1 MDLPTLFAADGP
13 LARSLDRY
21 RVRVEQIEMAQ
32 AVQQA
37 IQEASTV
44 VLEAGTGVGKT
55 AAYLVPALLQG
66 GKVVV
71 STGTKALQ
79 DQLYQKDLPAV
90 RDALGVPVRTALLK
104 GRSNYLCWHH
114 LDRTNQDATL
124 LGSRAEVRDLSVI
137 NRFIHLTATGDRAE
151 CQEVPEHASIWPRVT
166 STREN
171 CLGSDCKHYAD
182 CFVVKAR
189 REALDA
195 DVVVVN
201 HHLFFADLMLK
212 EEGVPELLPQAQTI
226 IFDEAHQLPDT
237 ATMFFGDSVSVA
249 QLLDLVRDTLAIGQT
264 QARDATNWNDTL
276 APLERAA
283 RDLRLCFG
291 PTTQRLAQAQLGEDH
306 PLLPAI
312 EALREALIEVREAL
326 ATHADRSP
334 DLAQLHRR
342 ADALMQK
349 LVAWG
354 APERASQPELCWVD
368 VGTHGV
374 QLNRTP
380 ISVAEVFR
388 RRRLG
393 LDAKLLVDDEPAW
406 DDATASAAPS
416 VATPTAPQG
425 ADGGWAQRMAQDDPL
440 AALDAGDEDGDGNGA
455 GSGEPPGAAA
465 ASTPR
470 HPHSASGQPPEADAD
485 TSADTSADAER
496 PRQAW
501 VFTSATLAVKQDF
514 THFTSALGLEDAFCQ
529 SWSSPYDYPNQG
541 LLYVPAGLPAP
552 NDPRHTD
559 AVVDAALP
567 LIRAN
572 RGRAFLL
579 CTSLRAVTR
588 AAERLRHQLQAA
600 QDDLPVLAQGEVP
613 RPALLDAFKRAG
625 NAVLVG
631 SHSFWEGIDVK
642 GDALTLVVIDKLPFA
657 PPDDPVLAKRLELL
671 AQQGGN
677 PFMSHQVPQAIIAL
691 KQGAG
696 RLIRGESDHGVLMI
710 CDTRLV
716 EKPYGRRIWQSL
728 PPFKRTRVEQDAV
741 DFLLKLRG
749 VSSPAPTSSDPACAK
764 PA

>member
-1 MDLPTLFAADGP
+1 MDLPALFAADGP

-37 IQEASTV
+37 ITEASTV

-291 PTTQRLAQAQLGEDH
+291 PTAQRLAQAQLGEDH

-312 EALREALIEVREAL
+312 EALREALIDVREAL
-326 ATHADRSP
+326 ATHADRGP

-393 LDAKLLVDDEPAW
+393 LDAELMVDDEPAW
-406 DDATASAAPS
+406 DDATAPATAPSAAS
-416 VATPTAPQG
+416 SAAAPAAPKG
-425 ADGGWAQRMAQDDPL
+425 ADGSWAQRMAQDDPL
-440 AALDAGDEDGDGNGA
+440 AALDAGDDDDDASADQGAPVKAGGAA
-455 GSGEPPGAAA
+455 GSEGNPPV
-465 ASTPR
+465 
-470 HPHSASGQPPEADAD
+470 E
-485 TSADTSADAER
+485 AER

-514 THFTSALGLEDAFCQ
+514 THFTAALGLEDAHCQ

-552 NDPRHTD
+552 NDARHTD

-588 AAERLRHQLQAA
+588 AAERLRHQLQSA

-728 PPFKRTRVEQDAV
+728 PPFKRTRVEQEAV
-741 DFLLKLRG
+741 DFLLSLRNAT
-749 VSSPAPTSSDPACAK
+749 SAPTDVS
-764 PA
+764 